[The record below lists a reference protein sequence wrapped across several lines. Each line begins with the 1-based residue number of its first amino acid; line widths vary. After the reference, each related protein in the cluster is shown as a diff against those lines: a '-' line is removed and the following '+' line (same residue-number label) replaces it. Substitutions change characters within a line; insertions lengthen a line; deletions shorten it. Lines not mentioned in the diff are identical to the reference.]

1 MISSG
6 RNVYSLGIQTVPPTS
21 TFMNFEQLLIRL
33 NSHQAADPEGVY
45 RDLVTFVA
53 GSDALSAE
61 ACAVLYSWL
70 DKLAYDECAW
80 ALLLASVL
88 WRHGVQSP
96 ADFENHRQF
105 AQFAA
110 CSKKFTRLPIERHL
124 ELAQAAVGEF
134 PSPAV
139 FVLLGNAHRFLQ
151 HTAQAEEA
159 YLAGIQ
165 RYPADPFL
173 KLRLADLY
181 LATYKIEPAHLL
193 LKQLQLNFPYARE
206 MLFIAP
212 AHVRAK
218 IPEVFPQI
226 AVSEKAMVWLVA
238 ADPVYLQKYARPWL
252 ASVQQITGNALQLHI
267 HAVGDHAT
275 RLAEPL
281 RSELIQNATLT
292 ERRVDLQAASPNQ
305 RKALFSCER
314 FLFLAEML
322 EKYQKPI
329 LVTDIDVEC
338 VRDPRELLGRMG
350 EADLGYTNFRNTLEA
365 WERYA
370 ATALIFRPTEAAIM
384 FCRRLADLLVSA
396 LDSHAQPWFIDQIAL
411 FRLLEE
417 FPMGVKTCFL
427 ENILTET
434 TPPAPSGY
442 FRILHGSWTEG

>member
-1 MISSG
+1 MS
-6 RNVYSLGIQTVPPTS
+6 V
-21 TFMNFEQLLIRL
+21 EQLLTRFEDHRTHAPEDL
-33 NSHQAADPEGVY
+33 TRALAAFAAEGEVQ
-45 RDLVTFVA
+45 TP
-53 GSDALSAE
+53 E
-61 ACAVLYSWL
+61 ACTTLRPWL
-70 DKLAYDECAW
+70 EKLAYDECAW

-88 WRHGVQSP
+88 WRNGVQSP
-96 ADFENHRQF
+96 GDFENHRQF

-110 CSKKFTRLPIERHL
+110 CSKKFTRLPKVRHL

-139 FVLLGNAHRFLQ
+139 FVWLGNAHRFLH

-159 YLAGIQ
+159 YLAGLHS
-165 RYPADPFL
+165 YPADPFL

-193 LKQLQLNFPYARE
+193 LKQLQPNFPYARE

-238 ADPVYLQKYARPWL
+238 ADPAYLQKYARPWL

-281 RSELIQNATLT
+281 RSELIQSATLT

-338 VRDPRELLGRMG
+338 VRDPCELLGRMG
-350 EADLGYTNFRNTLEA
+350 DADLGYTNFRNTLEA

-370 ATALIFRPTEAAIM
+370 ATALIFRPTEAAIA

-434 TPPAPSGY
+434 TPLAPSGY
-442 FRILHGSWTEG
+442 FRILHGSWAEG